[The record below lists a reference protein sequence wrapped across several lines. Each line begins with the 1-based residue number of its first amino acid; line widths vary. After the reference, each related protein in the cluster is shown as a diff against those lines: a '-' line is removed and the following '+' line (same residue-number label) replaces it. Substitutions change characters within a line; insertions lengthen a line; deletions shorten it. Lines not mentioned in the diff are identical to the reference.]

1 MKTGLLYLSLSIV
14 HFFMIGTSS
23 KEEPLYLVSKVLPIL
38 ILLFGLWK
46 LTKFSDLFFRLGGFA
61 IGFSF
66 LGDFFLALP
75 DPKYF
80 VPGLGSFLIA
90 QVCYGIA
97 FGSKREAGLAKSIP
111 FFLFGVVFFSVLFSN
126 LGGLKIPVAIYTLA
140 ICFMGWKSWVIF
152 GKKGIFLAGALVFI
166 ASDSVIAYSMFLN
179 PDLDRKIASFAIMG
193 TYYLAQFLLF
203 SGFQSEFS
211 KTQLKKT

>member
-23 KEEPLYLVSKVLPIL
+23 KEEPFYLVSKVLPIL
-38 ILLFGLWK
+38 ILLYGLWK

-97 FGSKREAGLAKSIP
+97 FGLKREVHWAKSLP
-111 FFLFGVVFFSVLFSN
+111 FFLFGVAFLSILYPVLGS
-126 LGGLKIPVAIYTLA
+126 LKIPVAIYTLA
-140 ICFMGWKSWVIF
+140 ICFMGWKSWVIY
-152 GKKGIFLAGALVFI
+152 GKGGLFLWGALVFI
-166 ASDSVIAYSMFLN
+166 SSDSLIAYSMFLN
-179 PDLDRKIASFAIMG
+179 PELDRKIASFAIMG

-203 SGFQSEFS
+203 LGFETEFS
-211 KTQLKKT
+211 ETQLKKT